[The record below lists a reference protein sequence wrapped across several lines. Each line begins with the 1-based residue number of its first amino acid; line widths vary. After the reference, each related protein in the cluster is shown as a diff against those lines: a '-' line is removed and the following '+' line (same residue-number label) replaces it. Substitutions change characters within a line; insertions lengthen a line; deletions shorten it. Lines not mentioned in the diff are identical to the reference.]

1 MSVFLSVLKRERQ
14 ERGSESVLLG
24 HVPAEMQPS
33 PVSVEGDSDDEGSL
47 GAIYM
52 GLELFYIY
60 CLSTSA

>member
-1 MSVFLSVLKRERQ
+1 M
-14 ERGSESVLLG
+14 SESVLLG
-24 HVPAEMQPS
+24 HAPAEMQPS